1 MSENICML
9 QWLTGGT
16 LISRDK
22 DFIVLYRGKDFLP
35 SAVSSAIEERRRQT
49 MIMENSSVHGNKLTE
64 NEEEIKPRAVKEDI
78 ELEAKDQKDHIQ
90 THQMKSRQRNS
101 PEAILEKT
109 SMKLS
114 MVCPNRQFI
123 LESIG
128 FARPFLV
135 LNG

>member
-1 MSENICML
+1 ML

-49 MIMENSSVHGNKLTE
+49 MIENANKLTE
-64 NEEEIKPRAVKEDI
+64 YATENT
-78 ELEAKDQKDHIQ
+78 ELEAEYKKDHTQ
-90 THQMKSRQRNS
+90 TNQMKPKQRKS

-109 SMKLS
+109 SIKLS
-114 MVCPNRQFI
+114 MVCYSRH
-123 LESIG
+123 
-128 FARPFLV
+128 V
-135 LNG
+135 LL